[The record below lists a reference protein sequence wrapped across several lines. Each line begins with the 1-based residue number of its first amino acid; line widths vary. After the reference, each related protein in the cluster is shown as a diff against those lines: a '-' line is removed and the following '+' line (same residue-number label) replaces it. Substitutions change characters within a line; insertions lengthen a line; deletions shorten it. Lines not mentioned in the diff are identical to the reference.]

1 LGGVSVG
8 PGRLAAVPRHRHAA
22 APVTARTWWIASLFS
37 TGSLCFALGPV
48 PAVVSW
54 LGPRND
60 SLVYV
65 VGAVFFTSAAALS
78 FLDVVDGGHG
88 RGVDGRR
95 PERRWWQPHSSD
107 WWADGVQLVGTLA
120 FNVTTTMALAQN
132 WTVRQQNVRVWV
144 PDAVG
149 SVCFLVS
156 SGIAMVAAAAVGRRF
171 RADDTAW
178 WVAAFNLA
186 GSVAFG
192 FSAAAAVVLPAT
204 GSVAAP
210 RVDALGTSIGGCCF
224 LVASVLLVPE
234 AREART

>member
-1 LGGVSVG
+1 MF
-8 PGRLAAVPRHRHAA
+8 
-22 APVTARTWWIASLFS
+22 SL
-37 TGSLCFALGPV
+37 GSLCFALGPV

-60 SLVYV
+60 SMVYV

-95 PERRWWQPHSSD
+95 PVRVWWQPRSSD

-192 FSAAAAVVLPAT
+192 LSALGAFVLPAT
-204 GSVAAP
+204 GDLAAP
-210 RVDALGTSIGGCCF
+210 TLDALGTSVGGVCF

-234 AREART
+234 AREAGT

>member
-1 LGGVSVG
+1 
-8 PGRLAAVPRHRHAA
+8 VPRHRHAA

-37 TGSLCFALGPV
+37 VGSLCFALGPV

-54 LGPRND
+54 LGPRSD
-60 SLVYV
+60 SMVYV
-65 VGAVFFTSAAALS
+65 VGAVFFTTAAALS

-95 PERRWWQPHSSD
+95 PERTWWQPHSSD

-178 WVAAFNLA
+178 WVAVFNLA

-192 FSAAAAVVLPAT
+192 LSALGAFVLPAT
-204 GSVAAP
+204 GDLAAP
-210 RVDALGTSIGGCCF
+210 KLDALGTSVGGVCF
-224 LVASVLLVPE
+224 LVASVLLIPE
-234 AREART
+234 AREAGT

>member
-1 LGGVSVG
+1 M
-8 PGRLAAVPRHRHAA
+8 
-22 APVTARTWWIASLFS
+22 
-37 TGSLCFALGPV
+37 GSLCFALGPV

-60 SLVYV
+60 SMVYV
-65 VGAVFFTSAAALS
+65 VGAVFFTTAAALS

-95 PERRWWQPHSSD
+95 PERVWWQPHSSD

-120 FNVTTTMALAQN
+120 FNVTTTAALAEN
-132 WTVRQQNVRVWV
+132 WSVRQQNVRVWG
-144 PDAVG
+144 PDVVG
-149 SVCFLVS
+149 SICFLVS

-192 FSAAAAVVLPAT
+192 LSALGAYVLPSS
-204 GSVAAP
+204 GDLAAP
-210 RVDALGTSIGGCCF
+210 RLDALGTSVGGVCF
-224 LVASVLLVPE
+224 LIASVLLVPQ
-234 AREART
+234 AREAGT